1 MAYIF
6 LASTIF
12 FWGTTYR
19 ANAIATHGH
28 TSSLMYTA
36 FRAAPAALILLAVL
50 PIVGA
55 RLPRGRE
62 LVWAALMGLLLVA
75 VELEAISEGVTRA
88 GAGNASV
95 LVNSSPFFVL
105 ILGRI
110 FLGERAS
117 WLAVGGLV
125 LGFAGVV
132 VMVSSQLGGASE
144 TGQLALGLLA
154 ALVAAVVWGSGTL
167 AIKWL
172 VLRDPGLDLMGLT
185 IGQFFFGGI
194 ALLALA
200 FGIKG
205 TGGTDWSSGDL
216 WGAIAWSAIGS
227 SAIGTLAYFLALKR
241 LTATRVASW
250 LFLVPAVAILVEIAR
265 GATPG
270 AVTLVGMV
278 LATAGVAIVSTAPA
292 TAPRPRA
299 VAQPSA

>member
-1 MAYIF
+1 MAYAF

-19 ANAIATHGH
+19 ANAIATEH

-36 FRAAPAALILLAVL
+36 FRAAPAALILLAVVPL
-50 PIVGA
+50 VRA
-55 RLPRGRE
+55 RLPRGRD
-62 LVWAALMGLLLVA
+62 LAWAAVTGLLMVT
-75 VELEAISEGVTRA
+75 VELEAISEGVSRA

-95 LVNSSPFFVL
+95 LVNVSPFFVL

-110 FLGERAS
+110 FLAERAS
-117 WLAVGGLV
+117 WLAVAGLT

-132 VMVSSQLGGASE
+132 VMVSSELGGGSR
-144 TGQLALGLLA
+144 GWQLALGMLA
-154 ALVAAVVWGSGTL
+154 ALVAAVVWAVGTL
-167 AIKWL
+167 VIKWL
-172 VLRDPGLDLMGLT
+172 VLRDPALDLLGLT
-185 IGQFFFGGI
+185 IGQFLFGGA

-200 FGIKG
+200 FAIKG
-205 TGGTDWSSGDL
+205 TGGTEWGSDDL

-250 LFLVPAVAILVEIAR
+250 LFLIPAVAILVEIGR
-265 GATPG
+265 GSSPG
-270 AVTLVGMV
+270 AVTLAGMV

-292 TAPRPRA
+292 PAPRPRA
-299 VAQPSA
+299 AAQPSA